1 MKKISQIIDKIS
13 DIGAYLVCIAII
25 VALVLTAT
33 EVVVRSF
40 FHSTIYIANEY
51 GGYCMAMICFFS
63 YGYCLKEN
71 GHIRMNMI
79 DKRLKGT
86 TLHIYHLVLD
96 LVGLVV
102 SIYMTKFLI
111 ESWVDIYQLQTRSIQ
126 VSRTL
131 LWIPQI
137 VLPIGS
143 VALCLQFVSEIIKSI
158 LLMRG
163 DTDIHIEEGKD
174 FI

>member
-1 MKKISQIIDKIS
+1 MKKISNFIDRIS
-13 DIGAYLVCIAII
+13 TFGAYIVCVAII
-25 VALVLTAT
+25 VALALTAT
-33 EVVVRSF
+33 EVVVRSV

-71 GHIRMNMI
+71 GHIRMNMV
-79 DKRLKGT
+79 DKRLKGNV
-86 TLHIYHLVLD
+86 LHAYHIILD
-96 LVGLVV
+96 VVGLAV

-111 ESWVDIYQLQTRSIQ
+111 ESWIDIYQLQTRSIQ

-131 LWIPQI
+131 LWVPQI

-143 VALCLQFVSEIIKSI
+143 VFLCLQFVSEIIKNI

-163 DTDIHIEEGKD
+163 DTDIHMEESKD